1 MLTTIANVE
10 LPLPEIAFVL
20 LVALLPAVGNMAG
33 VLLAESLRAPQW
45 LIGASL
51 HAAAGI
57 AIAVVSI
64 ELMPRILQ
72 TTPMW
77 VAITAFLG
85 GALIS
90 IAVAHAVRGGGG
102 RMRDNSQAWMVYVAI
117 ASDVFSD
124 GVMTGVGSAVATG
137 VGFLLAVSQSVANIP
152 GGFAAAANLRDD
164 GVARSIRLVLSASL
178 VVPVLVSAGLSFW
191 LLRDAGPDIQNA
203 ALAVL
208 AGILLVTTVEDVVP
222 EADAPQAPRW
232 ISTMAFA
239 GGFAMLGL
247 MSAYLQ

>member
-1 MLTTIANVE
+1 VNQLT
-10 LPLPEIAFVL
+10 FVL
-20 LVALLPAVGNMAG
+20 LVALLPAIGNIAG
-33 VLLAESLRAPQW
+33 ALLAESLRTPRW

-77 VAITAFLG
+77 VAITAFLC
-85 GALIS
+85 GALVS
-90 IAVAHAVRGGGG
+90 VAVAHAVRGGGG
-102 RMRDNSQAWMVYVAI
+102 RMRGNSQAWMVYVAV

-137 VGFLLAVSQSVANIP
+137 VGFLLALSQSVANIP

-164 GVARSIRLVLSASL
+164 GIERSVRLAMSASL
-178 VVPVLVSAGLSFW
+178 VLPVLVSAALSYW
-191 LLRDAGPDIQNA
+191 LLRDASSDIQNA

-222 EADAPQAPRW
+222 EADAPEPPRW

-247 MSAYLQ
+247 LSAYLQ